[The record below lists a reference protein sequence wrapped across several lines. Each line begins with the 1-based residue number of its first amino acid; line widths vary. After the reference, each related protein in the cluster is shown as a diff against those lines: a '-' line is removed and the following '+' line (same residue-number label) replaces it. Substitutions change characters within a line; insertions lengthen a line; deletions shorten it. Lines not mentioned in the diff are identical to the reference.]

1 MSNDGNLRQ
10 EEGPA
15 LWMRSWPV
23 SREFLSCSRS
33 ENGPGGRSRPG
44 KIFGRVK
51 KKIKTRG
58 KFLGTRYPRS
68 LPRRTG
74 TWKERCEGKKTS

>member
-23 SREFLSCSRS
+23 NREFLSCSRS

-44 KIFGRVK
+44 NFWGGLK
-51 KKIKTRG
+51 KKDLR
-58 KFLGTRYPRS
+58 L
-68 LPRRTG
+68 
-74 TWKERCEGKKTS
+74 EGSFRN